1 MLPLKTI
8 KVTSDDSPWCN
19 NKVKT
24 LKRLKCREFNKH
36 RSSVKWK
43 DLNDKYKE
51 AFIHAKSQYYKN
63 IVKDLEI
70 SNPSQWY
77 SKLKRICSYDQEKH
91 EPLEVAEIEL
101 LSDQEQAEKIAD
113 FFCELRQ
120 NFEEIDPKQISI
132 PRFEEETIPQF
143 SVANI
148 KAKLQLINPKKSV
161 PEGDIPPK
169 ILKLIAGE
177 LAIPLADIINA
188 SIR

>member
-1 MLPLKTI
+1 MIFEPLTVVNNVPGRMKRDITLRPITESGKQLFGMWLKAMTWKQNEEAHEINKKVQLLQNLVMENVAKCFPLKTI

-24 LKRLKCREFNKH
+24 LKRLKCRKFNKH

-51 AFIHAKSQYYKN
+51 ALIHAKSQYYKN
-63 IVKDLEI
+63 IVKDLKI

-113 FFCELRQ
+113 FFL
-120 NFEEIDPKQISI
+120 
-132 PRFEEETIPQF
+132 
-143 SVANI
+143 
-148 KAKLQLINPKKSV
+148 
-161 PEGDIPPK
+161 
-169 ILKLIAGE
+169 
-177 LAIPLADIINA
+177 
-188 SIR
+188 